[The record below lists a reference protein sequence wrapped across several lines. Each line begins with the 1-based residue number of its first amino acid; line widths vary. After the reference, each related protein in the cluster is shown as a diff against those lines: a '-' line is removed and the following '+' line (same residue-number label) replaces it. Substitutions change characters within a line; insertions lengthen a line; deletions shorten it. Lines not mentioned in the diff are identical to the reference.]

1 MKFYMVKERIEYG
14 IKTAYVQETSIK
26 CEGDIY
32 MDMLAMLGECDIIC
46 KSSYEA
52 VQIAEAMNEKT
63 GKKLD
68 IPAPKTVIVW
78 EKKISIEVPS
88 DDTNAHD
95 VAKKKSAA

>member
-1 MKFYMVKERIEYG
+1 MKFYMVKEKIEYG

-46 KSSYEA
+46 RSSYEA

-78 EKKISIEVPS
+78 ENKASVPA
-88 DDTNAHD
+88 DDAD
-95 VAKKKSAA
+95 VQDVTEKKSAA

>member
-1 MKFYMVKERIEYG
+1 
-14 IKTAYVQETSIK
+14 
-26 CEGDIY
+26 

>member
-46 KSSYEA
+46 RSSYEA

-78 EKKISIEVPS
+78 EKKVPAENF
-88 DDTNAHD
+88 DDANVQD
-95 VAKKKSAA
+95 VAEKSAA

>member
-78 EKKISIEVPS
+78 ENKVSVPA
-88 DDTNAHD
+88 DDAD
-95 VAKKKSAA
+95 VQDVTQKKSAA